1 MSNETSWV
9 TSASAGGFGGVL
21 GGLVAF
27 ILTHLACRCRK
38 SPSQPM
44 EFDFEYNESGPPV
57 SHPVSPVSFQSASVS
72 PIPPAV
78 PIQPDLRDNP

>member
-1 MSNETSWV
+1 MNNETAWI

-38 SPSQPM
+38 QPSQPM
-44 EFDFEYNESGPPV
+44 EFDFEYNESAQTRQA
-57 SHPVSPVSFQSASVS
+57 SPVLSLTPALSLATAEEGTSA
-72 PIPPAV
+72 
-78 PIQPDLRDNP
+78 